1 MPPSDRASSA
11 APTSVIQIT
20 HHSLQAST
28 SASRQTVPHKS
39 QRLLVENAEGFVRDE
54 LHWRV
59 QHGRAVL
66 NAAETDL
73 ELLFGLAAREHEPV
87 PRRDP
92 KV

>member
-1 MPPSDRASSA
+1 
-11 APTSVIQIT
+11 VIQIT
-20 HHSLQAST
+20 HRGLQTST
-28 SASRQTVPHKS
+28 SASRQTVPHKY

-54 LHWRV
+54 LHWRG

-66 NAAETDL
+66 NATETDL
-73 ELLFGLAAREHEPV
+73 ERLFGLAAREHEPV